1 VSRVPK
7 VALLWTISNH
17 FGRALVH
24 GIARYAR
31 LHTPW
36 SLYMCSGDFERGRP
50 RLEFTGALAESCS
63 AEEIEYIKGM
73 GIPVVLGEPNTE
85 ELAVGN
91 LLRGVSTIATDSPAI
106 ANMAA
111 DHLVGQGLRSFAFC
125 GIQNCP
131 WSLKREQAFCG
142 RIGEIG
148 FPCERHRINVGDWP
162 RQGDWTREWPAEQSR
177 LSLWLKSL
185 PRQTGLIAC
194 NDMCGRHVLEACRE
208 ARVRVPDHIA
218 VVGVGNDDLACELS
232 HPPLSSVALDVEK
245 AGYEAAHL
253 LDALMSGAIKNG
265 VHVVPVSP
273 LWVALRGSSNV
284 IVPGDFMVADALR
297 FVEDHAKR
305 GIGVP
310 DVVSEMGV
318 SRRTMERRFFR
329 ATGRSILTEIK
340 RARLDCA
347 RRLLQETDLPMYRV
361 AMEAGFSSTRMLNRI
376 LRRVEGCSPGA
387 YRLHLNRGRGQ
398 GGMD

>member
-1 VSRVPK
+1 M
-7 VALLWTISNH
+7 
-17 FGRALVH
+17 RACIRRGHCICVVETLN
-24 GIARYAR
+24 G
-31 LHTPW
+31 
-36 SLYMCSGDFERGRP
+36 GDPAWNSQERSP
-50 RLEFTGALAESCS
+50 RAAQQRKS
-63 AEEIEYIKGM
+63 
-73 GIPVVLGEPNTE
+73 
-85 ELAVGN
+85 AVGN

-185 PRQTGLIAC
+185 PRQSGLIAC

-273 LWVALRGSSNV
+273 LWTHCASSR
-284 IVPGDFMVADALR
+284 ITPSAA
-297 FVEDHAKR
+297 
-305 GIGVP
+305 
-310 DVVSEMGV
+310 SV
-318 SRRTMERRFFR
+318 SRT
-329 ATGRSILTEIK
+329 SS
-340 RARLDCA
+340 ARWGSRDGPWNEDSFA
-347 RRLLQETDLPMYRV
+347 PPADQ
-361 AMEAGFSSTRMLNRI
+361 S
-376 LRRVEGCSPGA
+376 
-387 YRLHLNRGRGQ
+387 
-398 GGMD
+398 